1 MELPLAIGLITLAA
15 IIVLA
20 IGLRRFLVGGGA
32 VNERLQ
38 AYIALP
44 EPASRRKTEASRTW
58 VTHLRVRLNAAFS
71 GFATNELTRQ
81 LMSANWPLTPT
92 EFILTRLVITVF
104 AFLVGWLIVNS
115 VLIGLGAAIIVYLIP
130 GIMLR
135 ISVNRRREKFSRQLV
150 DVLVLM
156 TGAVRAGFSLLQA
169 IEVVTRELGPPASE
183 EFLRVVREVSLGRTL
198 HQALNDLAE
207 RMEDRDLNLLVTAV
221 NIQYQVG
228 GNLAFML
235 SSVTETIR
243 ERIRLFGEVRVLTTQ
258 SRMTAYVLS
267 LLPFFVFGI
276 LFMIAPSYMI
286 RLFDR
291 SIICIPLGALTGI
304 ILGFILVRRMARI
317 DI

>member
-58 VTHLRVRLNAAFS
+58 VTHWRVRLNAAFS
-71 GFATNELTRQ
+71 GFATNALTRQ

-104 AFLVGWLIVNS
+104 AFLLGWVIAQSILV
-115 VLIGLGAAIIVYLIP
+115 GLGAALIVYLVP

-135 ISVNRRREKFSRQLV
+135 LSVNRRREKFSRQLV

-228 GNLAFML
+228 GNLAYML

-304 ILGFILVRRMARI
+304 ILGFILVRRIARI